1 MRGLRC
7 LKGALCPKISDAF
20 EESESDRSNS
30 KPFVLGSLPKPGR
43 QTSLSGRSPPR
54 YRVIGENFEE
64 AFPSNEYGFSF
75 AVEPTTRFGGILTD
89 DVQEQVGVGKVAA
102 M

>member
-1 MRGLRC
+1 MRVLRC

-43 QTSLSGRSPPR
+43 QT
-54 YRVIGENFEE
+54 
-64 AFPSNEYGFSF
+64 APS
-75 AVEPTTRFGGILTD
+75 
-89 DVQEQVGVGKVAA
+89 
-102 M
+102 